1 MQLDDQPIPSYAS
14 SANATPADE
23 STNQPLDAGAESE
36 LSGPQQRPIRT
47 RGVRPNR
54 PRWGPALEALLD
66 RAHAAERQSAAALRA
81 QAEANA
87 RLWRAAVAW
96 WRVASFQGD
105 GIPPELPPESY
116 GRCYAQLIVQLGGV
130 LKADGWQARLET
142 VSPGPEA
149 KVYALAILRAA
160 MDGAVDL
167 VEEMLRQG
175 VDTLFNLGL
184 AADRWLRD
192 GLRHEVLEIRPPA
205 DSPFG
210 WAGCSLLL
218 LHSASQ
224 AGSPGAVGDQSE
236 APRKPLSTR
245 FAGSGAEAAVNAYL
259 AIRRDPP
266 IMDVAGGTGLT
277 EHKIR
282 RTHAWKEHE
291 ESRLDAFL
299 RDHPRA
305 GIGDVQEALG
315 FSAGKI
321 AGMQAWSEHQARK
334 EAAKPPRPV
343 KQVSLSKTMLDCC
356 PNAAAADPGARVAD
370 RDELLHTIMEDADPE
385 TRALIKRL
393 TQAEREALVD
403 YLLASVD
410 LGDALDTAQSAAT
423 RALLVE
429 ITRQWLDEHEQEA
442 RHSRRGASGR

>member
-1 MQLDDQPIPSYAS
+1 MQLDDQPIPSYPS
-14 SANATPADE
+14 CANDTRADE
-23 STNQPLDAGAESE
+23 PTNQPPDVGSESE
-36 LSGPQQRPIRT
+36 PSGPQQRPSKSA
-47 RGVRPNR
+47 VRPTG
-54 PRWGPALEALLD
+54 PRLEPALEALLD
-66 RAHAAERQSAAALRA
+66 RARAAERQSAAAWRA

-87 RLWRAAVAW
+87 RLWRAAEAW

-105 GIPPELPPESY
+105 CIPPELPPESI
-116 GRCYAQLIVQLGGV
+116 GRCYARLIVQLGFV
-130 LKADGWQARLET
+130 LKADGWQARLDT

-149 KVYALAILRAA
+149 KVYAVAILRAA
-160 MDGAVDL
+160 MDGEADL
-167 VEEMLRQG
+167 VEEMITQG

-192 GLRHEVLEIRPPA
+192 GLRHEVLKIRPPA

-210 WAGCSLLL
+210 WAGCSLLPVD
-218 LHSASQ
+218 SASQ
-224 AGSPGAVGDQSE
+224 AGSPGAADPSE
-236 APRKPLSTR
+236 APRKPVSTT
-245 FAGSGAEAAVNAYL
+245 FAGSGAEAAVTAYL
-259 AIRRDPP
+259 AIKRDPP
-266 IMDVAGGTGLT
+266 ITDVAGATGLT

-282 RTHAWKEHE
+282 RTQAWKTHE
-291 ESRLDAFL
+291 ESRLDTFL

-305 GIGDVQEALG
+305 GIGDVQKALA

-334 EAAKPPRPV
+334 EAGKPPRRV
-343 KQVSLSKTMLDCC
+343 KQVGLSKKMLDCC
-356 PNAAAADPGARVAD
+356 PNAAAADPGARVAA

-410 LGDALDTAQSAAT
+410 PGDALNTAQSTAT
-423 RALLVE
+423 RTLLVE

-442 RHSRRGASGR
+442 RRSRRGASRR